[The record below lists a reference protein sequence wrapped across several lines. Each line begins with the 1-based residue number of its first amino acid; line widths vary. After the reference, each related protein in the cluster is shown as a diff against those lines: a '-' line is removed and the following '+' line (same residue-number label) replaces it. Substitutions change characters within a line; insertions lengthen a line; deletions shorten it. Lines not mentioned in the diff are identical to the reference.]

1 MVEGYET
8 PIGAIST
15 MLKDLDTAL
24 DRARETNSPLPM
36 ASHAQQLLRLMVAR
50 GLGEDDPAA
59 LVRLYRPTA

>member
-1 MVEGYET
+1 
-8 PIGAIST
+8 

-24 DRARETNSPLPM
+24 DLAREANAPLPM
-36 ASHAQQLLRLMVAR
+36 AGHAQQLLRLMAAR